1 MRKHRRNTCGTPH
14 PARWRGPPSPV
25 GRGIRPKAFR
35 LFGFSHRT
43 VLWFRMSDQDAQRI
57 IHILEEIR
65 DNQKL
70 QLQQQGEALM
80 LQREQFA
87 ITQKQTD
94 RTERIQDRAEQIQAK
109 SAQLVSGSRKAML
122 VILPVI
128 LVLIV
133 YVSWLF
139 FHYVAR

>member
-1 MRKHRRNTCGTPH
+1 MMLALEHEE
-14 PARWRGPPSPV
+14 
-25 GRGIRPKAFR
+25 IR
-35 LFGFSHRT
+35 H
-43 VLWFRMSDQDAQRI
+43 VNDQDTSPI
-57 IHILEEIR
+57 IRVLEEIR

-70 QLQQQGEALM
+70 QLQQQAEVLM

-87 ITQKQTD
+87 IAQKQTA

-128 LVLIV
+128 LVLIA
-133 YVSWLF
+133 YVSWLMF
-139 FHYVAR
+139 SRLAR

>member
-1 MRKHRRNTCGTPH
+1 MN
-14 PARWRGPPSPV
+14 
-25 GRGIRPKAFR
+25 
-35 LFGFSHRT
+35 
-43 VLWFRMSDQDAQRI
+43 DQDAQRI

-70 QLQQQGEALM
+70 QFSIA
-80 LQREQFA
+80 
-87 ITQKQTD
+87 QKQND
-94 RTERIQDRAEQIQAK
+94 RTERIQDRAEQIQAN
-109 SAQLVSGSRKAML
+109 SAQLVSGSRKAMM

-139 FHYVAR
+139 FHYIAR